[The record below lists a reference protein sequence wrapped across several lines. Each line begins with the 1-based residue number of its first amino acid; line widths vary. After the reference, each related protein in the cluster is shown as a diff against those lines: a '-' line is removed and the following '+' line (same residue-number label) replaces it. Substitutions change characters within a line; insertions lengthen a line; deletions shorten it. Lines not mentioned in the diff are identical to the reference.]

1 MKKIIKLTEADLTRI
16 IKRVIEEQPEEV
28 GDNISNKPE
37 KLSTAEEF
45 WYKNTGQSINQEEYQ
60 AMVEFAKMHVKAAL
74 EAAANEYYPKDKENF
89 EIVAGRFI
97 NAYPMDKIK

>member
-1 MKKIIKLTEADLTRI
+1 MKKIIKLTETDLTRI
-16 IKRVIEEQPEEV
+16 VKRVIEEQPEEV

-60 AMVEFAKMHVKAAL
+60 AMIEFAKMHVKEAL

>member
-1 MKKIIKLTEADLTRI
+1 MKKTIKLTEADLTRI

-60 AMVEFAKMHVKAAL
+60 AMIEFAKMHVKEAL

-97 NAYPMDKIK
+97 NAYPMGKIK

>member
-1 MKKIIKLTEADLTRI
+1 MKKVIKLTEADLTRI
-16 IKRVIEEQPEEV
+16 VKRVIEEQPEEV

-60 AMVEFAKMHVKAAL
+60 AMIEFAKMHVKEAL

-89 EIVAGRFI
+89 EIVARRFI
-97 NAYPMDKIK
+97 NAYPIDKIK